1 MDVIEKHPFF
11 GWQIFCNLNTLS
23 KCISNTLTTFV
34 NDIKH
39 SIKEC
44 FAGTDVASS
53 LSSKKPIKE
62 SKESKTAPRGPGKTP
77 TLTTSQ
83 NFRSKLWAALE
94 WLFDEEIFGY
104 CNQVM
109 LVAVGYIFLPSF
121 NGTQIQF
128 QIISLQKCFANI
140 QTNELIEHQETDI
153 KKSFWKNLEDLLR
166 SSFSDCPTHIG
177 QCLQQDLPKLLAF
190 ARGLEVKFGTQFL
203 FRFRCDVML

>member
-1 MDVIEKHPFF
+1 M
-11 GWQIFCNLNTLS
+11 
-23 KCISNTLTTFV
+23 
-34 NDIKH
+34 
-39 SIKEC
+39 
-44 FAGTDVASS
+44 
-53 LSSKKPIKE
+53 
-62 SKESKTAPRGPGKTP
+62 APRGPGKTP

-104 CNQVM
+104 CNQV
-109 LVAVGYIFLPSF
+109 LELTGSYYRHSANRIYQNSL
-121 NGTQIQF
+121 

-166 SSFSDCPTHIG
+166 SSFTDCPTHIG

-203 FRFRCDVML
+203 FR

>member
-1 MDVIEKHPFF
+1 M
-11 GWQIFCNLNTLS
+11 
-23 KCISNTLTTFV
+23 

-53 LSSKKPIKE
+53 LGSKKPIKDAKD
-62 SKESKTAPRGPGKTP
+62 SKVAPRGPGKTP

-104 CNQVM
+104 CNQVIDE
-109 LVAVGYIFLPSF
+109 VADRGTNEYINRL
-121 NGTQIQF
+121 

-140 QTNELIEHQETDI
+140 QTNELIVHHETDI
-153 KKSFWKNLEDLLR
+153 KKSFWKNLEDLLK

-203 FRFRCDVML
+203 FRYMLVVRRYPISSF